1 MAKMIDD
8 KPSFHGEAKT
18 WESFQKLLPMEAIV
32 YNNREINGREF
43 DFCILWEG
51 MGIFVVEVKGW
62 LADKVTVLGVDNIL
76 VDGYDQPQKSPKKQA
91 RAYRFELLNKIV
103 RKYNVSPIVMDLV
116 CYPFISRQEYHEQH
130 LDIVSEND
138 FTLCKE
144 DLENAD
150 MLTAKFCAAYNTAR
164 FIPHAELTRELVGK
178 LRCAWEP
185 AYVEEYMQVNKE
197 EKQHYSVLSILLADT
212 SQRTLEWIV
221 SDYFTGTK
229 RIVFVEDGQQF
240 ETLKNLFDAMF
251 KKKNIQPD
259 SNTLSIGYTE
269 GLPSDAHSLKT
280 FQLEVYWVPELKSV
294 SKKEIEIEEGEYTEE
309 EALVLKEL
317 SEKTS
322 FNFQQYR
329 VEHAPVEKNTL
340 VEAGAGTGKTYS
352 MVSRVAFLCGKKLE
366 PISDLAEEI
375 AMVTFTNDAAVNMK
389 KRLKQLFVNYF
400 VLTGKQEYLKFVD
413 DADRANISTIHRYS
427 IELLRNMPLYTGLGT
442 DFKIT
447 SNEYQRGKIYD
458 KYMNLFLEK
467 QKEENENFVN
477 EIAVAV
483 YDLKKKLMNVADRL
497 QDKSVDLAQ
506 IRKSELG
513 VPTERTVPF
522 FNDLIEQ
529 VLIPAE
535 TEYAAMLHKA
545 NGMDLKEC
553 IVMLNRVLEQLTGRI
568 RFLKT
573 RYLFVDEFQDT
584 DDKQIQTFQRLQKAM
599 PEKCR
604 FFVVGDL
611 KQSIYRFRGAKL
623 SAFEQLKANSMFDWC
638 IEHLTINYR
647 TDGRLL
653 RLYEPLLSKMGNEG
667 FLPYQPELDCLT
679 SDVQTGAKDTEL
691 FMEIPCHGKDQD
703 RFFALC
709 VDTILAQKQ
718 RIEELMKQH
727 RMTSEERTIA
737 VLVRKN
743 WQVNKI
749 ASAAKEKGIDVEVQ
763 SGGDL
768 FQRDSTMDLYRLVLA
783 LNNCR
788 DSVCLV
794 NLLES
799 HFSDMQLDYQ
809 NLRGLQDDQRADAL
823 QAALNHL
830 FSERMGKTWE
840 SVVNEIHA
848 RPVLYVLKKIY
859 DAFQP
864 WKTYQDQ
871 DEQRAYVAN
880 YEYLMELLVRNF
892 RVDTLTLNQIAEYL
906 RVNIVTR
913 QERLAREDSIENAGV
928 RILCTTVHKSKGLE
942 YGTVILPYTGEE
954 IGDIRMIKLDA
965 SYSES
970 KLAYRVLFEN
980 QLREQ
985 NSNYD
990 PRNEVDEQIAEE
1002 TRVLYVALTRAIRN
1016 CIWMKDLDS
1025 CAAISWGSLL
1035 EG

>member
-91 RAYRFELLNKIV
+91 RVYRFELLNKIV

-150 MLTAKFCAAYNTAR
+150 MLTAKFCATYNTAR

-259 SNTLSIGYTE
+259 RNTLSIGYTE

-294 SKKEIEIEEGEYTEE
+294 SKKKIEIEEGEYTEE

-447 SNEYQRGKIYD
+447 SNEYQRGK
-458 KYMNLFLEK
+458 
-467 QKEENENFVN
+467 
-477 EIAVAV
+477 
-483 YDLKKKLMNVADRL
+483 
-497 QDKSVDLAQ
+497 S
-506 IRKSELG
+506 
-513 VPTERTVPF
+513 
-522 FNDLIEQ
+522 
-529 VLIPAE
+529 
-535 TEYAAMLHKA
+535 
-545 NGMDLKEC
+545 
-553 IVMLNRVLEQLTGRI
+553 
-568 RFLKT
+568 
-573 RYLFVDEFQDT
+573 
-584 DDKQIQTFQRLQKAM
+584 
-599 PEKCR
+599 
-604 FFVVGDL
+604 
-611 KQSIYRFRGAKL
+611 
-623 SAFEQLKANSMFDWC
+623 
-638 IEHLTINYR
+638 TIN
-647 TDGRLL
+647 
-653 RLYEPLLSKMGNEG
+653 
-667 FLPYQPELDCLT
+667 
-679 SDVQTGAKDTEL
+679 
-691 FMEIPCHGKDQD
+691 I
-703 RFFALC
+703 
-709 VDTILAQKQ
+709 
-718 RIEELMKQH
+718 
-727 RMTSEERTIA
+727 
-737 VLVRKN
+737 
-743 WQVNKI
+743 
-749 ASAAKEKGIDVEVQ
+749 
-763 SGGDL
+763 
-768 FQRDSTMDLYRLVLA
+768 
-783 LNNCR
+783 
-788 DSVCLV
+788 
-794 NLLES
+794 
-799 HFSDMQLDYQ
+799 
-809 NLRGLQDDQRADAL
+809 
-823 QAALNHL
+823 
-830 FSERMGKTWE
+830 
-840 SVVNEIHA
+840 
-848 RPVLYVLKKIY
+848 
-859 DAFQP
+859 
-864 WKTYQDQ
+864 
-871 DEQRAYVAN
+871 
-880 YEYLMELLVRNF
+880 
-892 RVDTLTLNQIAEYL
+892 
-906 RVNIVTR
+906 
-913 QERLAREDSIENAGV
+913 
-928 RILCTTVHKSKGLE
+928 
-942 YGTVILPYTGEE
+942 
-954 IGDIRMIKLDA
+954 
-965 SYSES
+965 
-970 KLAYRVLFEN
+970 
-980 QLREQ
+980 
-985 NSNYD
+985 
-990 PRNEVDEQIAEE
+990 
-1002 TRVLYVALTRAIRN
+1002 
-1016 CIWMKDLDS
+1016 
-1025 CAAISWGSLL
+1025 
-1035 EG
+1035 

>member
-1 MAKMIDD
+1 
-8 KPSFHGEAKT
+8 
-18 WESFQKLLPMEAIV
+18 
-32 YNNREINGREF
+32 
-43 DFCILWEG
+43 
-51 MGIFVVEVKGW
+51 
-62 LADKVTVLGVDNIL
+62 
-76 VDGYDQPQKSPKKQA
+76 
-91 RAYRFELLNKIV
+91 
-103 RKYNVSPIVMDLV
+103 
-116 CYPFISRQEYHEQH
+116 
-130 LDIVSEND
+130 
-138 FTLCKE
+138 
-144 DLENAD
+144 
-150 MLTAKFCAAYNTAR
+150 
-164 FIPHAELTRELVGK
+164 
-178 LRCAWEP
+178 
-185 AYVEEYMQVNKE
+185 
-197 EKQHYSVLSILLADT
+197 
-212 SQRTLEWIV
+212 
-221 SDYFTGTK
+221 
-229 RIVFVEDGQQF
+229 
-240 ETLKNLFDAMF
+240 
-251 KKKNIQPD
+251 
-259 SNTLSIGYTE
+259 
-269 GLPSDAHSLKT
+269 
-280 FQLEVYWVPELKSV
+280 
-294 SKKEIEIEEGEYTEE
+294 
-309 EALVLKEL
+309 
-317 SEKTS
+317 
-322 FNFQQYR
+322 
-329 VEHAPVEKNTL
+329 
-340 VEAGAGTGKTYS
+340 
-352 MVSRVAFLCGKKLE
+352 
-366 PISDLAEEI
+366 
-375 AMVTFTNDAAVNMK
+375 
-389 KRLKQLFVNYF
+389 
-400 VLTGKQEYLKFVD
+400 
-413 DADRANISTIHRYS
+413 
-427 IELLRNMPLYTGLGT
+427 
-442 DFKIT
+442 
-447 SNEYQRGKIYD
+447 
-458 KYMNLFLEK
+458 MNLFLEK

-513 VPTERTVPF
+513 VPTEQTVPF

-749 ASAAKEKGIDVEVQ
+749 VSAAKEKGIDVEVQ

-788 DSVCLV
+788 NSVCLV

-840 SVVNEIHA
+840 NVVNEIHA

-1025 CAAISWGSLL
+1025 CAAISWRDKMSIKIYTYQDPYRLNAEPFWKEITNCPYFCVSQTLVNGLKGLYRADFQQGRVTTVKNLTDSIFEQWESTECIIRQHADLDNLVKAGALAVLKEPMQHNLADVLSFNRENIFQSIRVMAELNINLDEIRMEELTQEQGLVVTLYKRLMASEKHTNFVLETDFGPEELDAALVRAMQKAKDGFDASSLQKDRVVIHGVHQFTPIMLRAIETIARYKEVILLFPYQQQYKNVYQTWVNIYSAFDSQSQNFGGMDRGLVWADASRNSANILADRIGRLMEGRL
-1035 EG
+1035 ESLSPTSFDVIEFDNVTEFADYAANIFERAVQKNPSSPMSGMSEQIYAADSSVNNILKVYFPEQFGERKFLDYPLGHFFLAIANMWDAKKDEMVVANLDDMKECLNAGILEEEYTGQLYSIFKRAEPAFDGCRSVEELLKRLDRIERNIKRSYQPETQEILSHVSYYAL

>member
-1 MAKMIDD
+1 MATMIDN
-8 KPSFHGEAKT
+8 KPSFHGEAKA
-18 WESFQKLLPMEAIV
+18 WESFQKFLPMEAVV

-51 MGIFVVEVKGW
+51 VGLFVVEVKGW
-62 LADKVTVLGVDNIL
+62 MADKLTVLGVDNIL
-76 VDGYDQPQKSPKKQA
+76 VDGYEQPQKSPKKQA
-91 RAYRFELLNKIV
+91 RAYRFALLNKIV
-103 RKYNVSPIVMDLV
+103 RKYNVSPLITDLV
-116 CYPFISRQEYHEQH
+116 CYPFISRQDYQKQH
-130 LDIVSEND
+130 LDIVSENN
-138 FTLCKE
+138 FTICKE
-144 DLENAD
+144 DLESKEA
-150 MLTAKFCAAYNTAR
+150 LIAKFSAAYDTAR
-164 FIPHAELTRELVGK
+164 FIPHAELTKDLVEK

-185 AYVEEYMQVNKE
+185 TYEEECVRVDDEGK
-197 EKQHYSVLSILLADT
+197 HYSVLSILPSEA
-212 SQRTLEWIV
+212 SQSTLKKIV
-221 SDYFTGTK
+221 SDYFVGTK
-229 RIVFVEDGQQF
+229 RVVFIKQKEQF
-240 ETLKNLFDAMF
+240 ETLKGLLDSAF
-251 KKKNIQPD
+251 KKKNIQPCG
-259 SNTLSIGYTE
+259 NTLSIGYTK
-269 GLPSDAHSLKT
+269 GLQSGAYSLRT
-280 FQLEVYWVPELKSV
+280 FQLEIYWVPELDMV
-294 SKKEIEIEEGEYTEE
+294 SKKEIEIDEGNFTEA
-309 EALVLKEL
+309 EASILKEL
-317 SEKTS
+317 SSRTS

-329 VEHAPVEKNTL
+329 VEHSPVEKNTL

-352 MVSRVAFLCGKKLE
+352 MVSRVAFLCGKKLK

-375 AMVTFTNDAAVNMK
+375 AMVTFTNDAALNMK

-400 VLTGKQEYLKFVD
+400 ILTGKQEYLKFVD
-413 DADRANISTIHRYS
+413 DVDRANISTIHRYS
-427 IELLRNMPLYTGLGT
+427 IELLRNMPLYTELGT

-467 QKEENENFVN
+467 QKEENENFIN

-483 YDLKKKLMNVADRL
+483 YDLKKKLMSVAERL

-513 VPTERTVPF
+513 TPTEQTVPF

-535 TEYAAMLHKA
+535 TEYAAALHRT

-553 IVMLNRVLEQLTGRI
+553 IVLLNRVLEQLTERI

-584 DDKQIQTFQRLQKAM
+584 DDKQIQVFQKLQRTM
-599 PEKCR
+599 PEACR

-653 RLYEPLLSKMGNEG
+653 KLYDPLFDKMGSSG
-667 FLPYQPELDCLT
+667 FLPYHRELDCLT
-679 SDVQTGAKDTEL
+679 GEVQTDAEDAEL

-703 RFFALC
+703 RFFATC
-709 VDTILAQKQ
+709 MDVILAQKQ
-718 RIEELMKQH
+718 RIEELMK
-727 RMTSEERTIA
+727 RRSMTSEERTIA
-737 VLVRKN
+737 ILVRKN
-743 WQVNKI
+743 WQVDKI
-749 ASAAKEKGIDVEVQ
+749 VSSAKEKGINVEVQ

-768 FQRDSTMDLYRLVLA
+768 FQRDSTVDLYKLILA
-783 LNNCR
+783 LNNCS

-799 HFSDMQLDYQ
+799 HFSDMRLDYQ
-809 NLRGLQDDQRADAL
+809 NLRGLSEDRRVEVL
-823 QAALNHL
+823 QAALDHL
-830 FSERMGKTWE
+830 FFERMGKNWKCIVDE
-840 SVVNEIHA
+840 MHA
-848 RPVLYVLKKIY
+848 QPVLYVMKKIY

-864 WKTYQDQ
+864 WKQYPDL
-871 DEQRAYVAN
+871 DEQRSYVAN
-880 YEYLMELLVRNF
+880 YEYLMELLIRNF
-892 RVDTLTLNQIAEYL
+892 RVDALTMNQIAEYL

-913 QERLAREDSIENAGV
+913 QKRLAREELFENAGV

-942 YGTVILPYTGEE
+942 YGTVFLPYTGEE
-954 IGDIRMIKLDA
+954 IGDIRKIKLDV

-970 KLAYRVLFEN
+970 KLAYRVVFEN

-985 NSNYD
+985 NSNFD
-990 PRNEVDEQIAEE
+990 SRNETDEQIAEE
-1002 TRVLYVALTRAIRN
+1002 ARILYVALTRAIRN
-1016 CIWMKDLDS
+1016 CIWIKDLDS
-1025 CAAISWGSLL
+1025 NAAISWGSLL
-1035 EG
+1035 EE